1 MLLRLPRVLNADE
14 LRQARARLAQAAWVD
29 GRATAGTQSAVV
41 KHNQQLPSQG
51 EDAPALRALVLAALN
66 RHALFFSAALP
77 KKTLPP
83 LFNRY
88 AAPAAAPGMAS
99 TAGGDPDGGQ
109 PGPVAGDHYG
119 AHVDGAV
126 LHGGGLRVRADLS
139 CTLFLSDPADYDG
152 GELVVHGSQG
162 RQGFRLAAGDALL
175 YGGGQLHEVTPVTR
189 GARLASFFW
198 VESLV
203 RGEAERR
210 LLLDLDQQVLSLR
223 TRLGE
228 GPETVA
234 LAGTYHNLLRLW
246 ADT

>member
-1 MLLRLPRVLNADE
+1 MLLTLHQVLNADE
-14 LRQARARLAQAAWVD
+14 LCQARSRLAQAAWAD
-29 GRATAGTQSAVV
+29 GRATAGTQSMAV
-41 KHNQQLPSQG
+41 KHNRQLPSQG
-51 EDAPALRALVLAALN
+51 EDAQALRTLVLAALN
-66 RHALFFSAALP
+66 RHAGFFSAALP
-77 KKTLPP
+77 KKILPP

-88 AAPAAAPGMAS
+88 AAPEGEG
-99 TAGGDPDGGQ
+99 AGL
-109 PGPVAGDHYG
+109 GDHYG

-139 CTLFLSDPADYDG
+139 CTLFLSEPADYDG
-152 GELVVHGSQG
+152 GELVLHADQG
-162 RQGFRLAAGDALL
+162 PQRIRLAAGDALL
-175 YGGGQLHEVTPVTR
+175 YSGGQLHEVTPVTR

-210 LLLDLDQQVLSLR
+210 LLFDLDRQVQGLR
-223 TRLGE
+223 ARLGD

>member
-1 MLLRLPRVLNADE
+1 MLLRLPQVLSAAE
-14 LRQARARLAQAAWVD
+14 LQQARQRLAQAAWVD
-29 GRATAGTQSAVV
+29 GRATAGTQSAAV
-41 KHNQQLPSQG
+41 KHNRQLPSQG
-51 EDAPALRALVLAALN
+51 EDAQVLRALVLAALN

-88 AAPAAAPGMAS
+88 AAAEAGAS
-99 TAGGDPDGGQ
+99 ADKGAGDR
-109 PGPVAGDHYG
+109 VGDHYG

-139 CTLFLSDPADYDG
+139 CTVFLSEPEEYEG
-152 GELVVHGSQG
+152 GELVVHGPAG
-162 RQGFRLAAGDALL
+162 PQGFRLAAGDALL
-175 YGGGQLHEVTPVTR
+175 YSSGQVHEVTPVTR
-189 GARLASFFW
+189 GERLASFFW

-210 LLLDLDQQVLSLR
+210 LLLGLDEQIQVLR
-223 TRLGE
+223 ARLGE
-228 GPETVA
+228 CPETVA